1 MVAENML
8 DRFFGRYRGSE
19 RDCAALGCLRICGAR
34 HKQLPCVVGLDGG
47 IIQWN
52 VGPPQ
57 EFHAP
62 FDKSLRPCELLLSA
76 GWALRRSS
84 AGPHRLFR
92 QVLRIT
98 ANNLVYRVQHERMKQ
113 VT

>member
-8 DRFFGRYRGSE
+8 DRLGRYRGSE
-19 RDCAALGCLRICGAR
+19 RDCAALGCLRICGAG
-34 HKQLPCVVGLDGG
+34 HEQLPSVIGLDGG

-52 VGPPQ
+52 VGPPE

-62 FDKSLRPCELLLSA
+62 FDKSLRPCECA
-76 GWALRRSS
+76 GWAVRRGS

-113 VT
+113 VTGH